1 MEMEPLYTCCAGLD
15 VHKQTVVACLL
26 RTDGRAERKEIQ
38 TFGTT
43 TAALEGLRDWLLAA
57 GCACVAME
65 ATGSFWKPV
74 CAA

>member
-1 MEMEPLYTCCAGLD
+1 MERLYTCCAGLD

-26 RTDGRAERKEIQ
+26 QPEGAAQTKEIR

-43 TAALEGLRDWLLAA
+43 TGDLSRLRDWLLAA
-57 GCACVAME
+57 GCTHVAME
-65 ATGSFWKPV
+65 ATGSFWKPL